1 MITGRATPPD
11 KLPGCATPPKGS
23 APAPS
28 REAPPDTWLRELQAR
43 PWAPQASFA
52 SRLLALQRALQT
64 HIDRQPD
71 LFARP
76 RVAVTIRLT
85 LDDLAWLLPP
95 AEQRL
100 LAHLRARKPLRAL
113 DGTRG
118 CHTVSRRNERLQR
131 LLSRVHAYCGAP
143 TRHRLMQPY
152 DRPGHHHR
160 QRPAVAGRGW
170 EGSSRLDAV
179 ARSRAG
185 SATPPSPR
193 ARTVRWRRSGHSES
207 PIGPARRRALAPA
220 RPGRPPVHE
229 WGNR

>member
-1 MITGRATPPD
+1 M
-11 KLPGCATPPKGS
+11 
-23 APAPS
+23 
-28 REAPPDTWLRELQAR
+28 
-43 PWAPQASFA
+43 

-64 HIDRQPD
+64 EIDRQPD

-76 RVAVTIRLT
+76 RIAVTIRLT

-131 LLSRVHAYCGAP
+131 LLSRVQAYCGAP

-152 DRPGHHHR
+152 DRPGHQHR
-160 QRPAVAGRGW
+160 HRAGVRRRLIPLTRLPVLVLWVPPVA
-170 EGSSRLDAV
+170 
-179 ARSRAG
+179 ARSHPGRFKVLDDQFG
-185 SATPPSPR
+185 
-193 ARTVRWRRSGHSES
+193 WRE
-207 PIGPARRRALAPA
+207 PRRRYADEDWA
-220 RPGRPPVHE
+220 R
-229 WGNR
+229 